1 MINATF
7 CFFTHLLFV
16 FLISIF
22 DIKRFNDAY
31 LSCTYVPRTVKFTTF
46 IDESV
51 GKNKLISSKPAGH
64 KILRLFK
71 KDFFC
76 NYPF

>member
-1 MINATF
+1 MTNATF
-7 CFFTHLLFV
+7 CFFTHLLFI

-22 DIKRFNDAY
+22 DVERFNDAY

-51 GKNKLISSKPAGH
+51 GKYKSISSKPAGH
-64 KILRLFK
+64 TILL
-71 KDFFC
+71 
-76 NYPF
+76 